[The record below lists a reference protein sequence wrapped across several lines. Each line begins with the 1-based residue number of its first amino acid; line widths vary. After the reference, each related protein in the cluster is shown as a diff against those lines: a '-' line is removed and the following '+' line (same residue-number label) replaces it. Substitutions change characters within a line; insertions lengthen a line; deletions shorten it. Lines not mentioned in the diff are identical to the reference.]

1 MGSSVGVK
9 THQEIINN
17 RGKVLY
23 SLKNVSKTYGTG
35 NAEVRALN
43 DVTIDIPEGKFVVI
57 LGPSGSGK
65 STLLNLLGGMD
76 SPSSGTIS
84 FRGEDVT
91 QYSARQL
98 TKFRRKQVG
107 FVFQAY
113 NLLPDLTARENVEFS
128 TEIAKLPQ
136 RLASDALAA
145 VGLSERAKHYP
156 SEMSGGEQQR
166 VSIARAIAGKP
177 DVLLCDEPTGA
188 LDYKTGNTILEVL
201 HKIHDDE
208 GHSVLVITH
217 NREIAKDADMVISMQ
232 SGKIIDV
239 TEKAIQG

>member
-1 MGSSVGVK
+1 M
-9 THQEIINN
+9 
-17 RGKVLY
+17 LY

-166 VSIARAIAGKP
+166 VSLARAIAGKP

-239 TEKAIQG
+239 TEKAIQE

>member
-1 MGSSVGVK
+1 M
-9 THQEIINN
+9 
-17 RGKVLY
+17 LY

-35 NAEVRALN
+35 TAEVRALN

-84 FRGEDVT
+84 FRGEDIT

-136 RLASDALAA
+136 RFASDALAA

-239 TEKAIQG
+239 TEKAIQE

>member
-1 MGSSVGVK
+1 M
-9 THQEIINN
+9 
-17 RGKVLY
+17 LY

-35 NAEVRALN
+35 TAEVRALN

-84 FRGEDVT
+84 FRGEDIT

-136 RLASDALAA
+136 DLANDALTA

-239 TEKAIQG
+239 TEKAIQE

>member
-1 MGSSVGVK
+1 M
-9 THQEIINN
+9 
-17 RGKVLY
+17 LY

>member
-1 MGSSVGVK
+1 M
-9 THQEIINN
+9 
-17 RGKVLY
+17 LY

-239 TEKAIQG
+239 TEKAIQE

>member
-1 MGSSVGVK
+1 
-9 THQEIINN
+9 
-17 RGKVLY
+17 VLY

-35 NAEVRALN
+35 TAEVRALN

-84 FRGEDVT
+84 FRGEDIT

-136 RLASDALAA
+136 GLASDALVA

-201 HKIHDDE
+201 HTIHDDE

-239 TEKAIQG
+239 TEKATQE

>member
-1 MGSSVGVK
+1 M
-9 THQEIINN
+9 
-17 RGKVLY
+17 LY
-23 SLKNVSKTYGTG
+23 SLKNVSKAYGTG

-113 NLLPDLTARENVEFS
+113 NLLPDLTARENV
-128 TEIAKLPQ
+128 
-136 RLASDALAA
+136 ASDALAA

>member
-1 MGSSVGVK
+1 M
-9 THQEIINN
+9 
-17 RGKVLY
+17 LY

-188 LDYKTGNTILEVL
+188 LDYNTGKTILEVL

>member
-1 MGSSVGVK
+1 M
-9 THQEIINN
+9 
-17 RGKVLY
+17 LY
-23 SLKNVSKTYGTG
+23 SLKNVSKAYGTG

-113 NLLPDLTARENVEFS
+113 SLLPDLTARENVEFS

>member
-1 MGSSVGVK
+1 M
-9 THQEIINN
+9 
-17 RGKVLY
+17 LY

-136 RLASDALAA
+136 GLANDALAA

-239 TEKAIQG
+239 TEKAIQE